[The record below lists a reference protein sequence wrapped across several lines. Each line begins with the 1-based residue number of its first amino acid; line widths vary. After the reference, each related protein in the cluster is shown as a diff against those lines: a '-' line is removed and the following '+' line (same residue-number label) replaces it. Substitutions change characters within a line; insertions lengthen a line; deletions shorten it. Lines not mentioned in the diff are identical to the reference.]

1 MAHWVKTLATKP
13 EGLSLIPR
21 TYIVAGENWLHSWLQ
36 GKSERSLNSILSW
49 GGERGG
55 ISWLPTGCH
64 LLGFHT
70 PAYLSPAVT
79 YEKYSITPILQ
90 RKKMK
95 PREAISFYPRTSK
108 QNDSTL
114 SSCLPSLSL
123 LPPCPWGSHFPGKH
137 LQDFLEFG
145 FVCVWCQ
152 DQTQGFEQFFK
163 FCVSVGICT
172 YQWRL
177 ETSSSYLSW
186 SLHGIVNF
194 LVWMLG
200 TKLRSSGRAA
210 CAFSQWIHLSR
221 PLFSFWGGI
230 LAKLFRLILT
240 SESLCLV

>member
-1 MAHWVKTLATKP
+1 M
-13 EGLSLIPR
+13 
-21 TYIVAGENWLHSWLQ
+21 
-36 GKSERSLNSILSW
+36 
-49 GGERGG
+49 
-55 ISWLPTGCH
+55 
-64 LLGFHT
+64 LGFHT

-95 PREAISFYPRTSK
+95 PREAISLYPRASK

-114 SSCLPSLSL
+114 SSCLPFLSV
-123 LPPCPWGSHFPGKH
+123 LPPCPWGYHFPGKH

-145 FVCVWCQ
+145 FVCVWYQ

-163 FCVSVGICT
+163 FYVSAGICR
-172 YQWRL
+172 YQWRP
-177 ETSSSYLSW
+177 ETFSSCW
-186 SLHGIVNF
+186 SLSLHVIVNS

-210 CAFSQWIHLSR
+210 CALNQWIHLCR
-221 PLFSFWGGI
+221 PLFSFWDGI